1 MTDKILEQ
9 IKSLM
14 ADYNTAKEFEKIAL
28 DERESLS
35 NQLVIIEQDIYS
47 CKCEFVKISIS
58 EILYN
63 RLLIS
68 IATDMKI
75 LKEKEKELT
84 EQYKKVGNKYS
95 TAWPKTVKIRKKIHK
110 LQDLCETKI
119 CLELLWN
126 GSH

>member
-58 EILYN
+58 KILSN
-63 RLLIS
+63 ERLIS

-75 LKEKEKELT
+75 LKEKFKELK
-84 EQYKKVGNKYS
+84 EQYKKANNKYS
-95 TAWPKTVKIRKKIHK
+95 TAWPKSVKIRKKIHK
-110 LQDLCETKI
+110 LQDQYWRDIDVYILPFA
-119 CLELLWN
+119 
-126 GSH
+126 